1 MKSHEDTYPCGLF
14 YCKEVSRVLGFS
26 RNRVPFSKICSNAY
40 GRQVILS
47 NAEIIDQTNVVL
59 EVGKA
64 YSIHLKNRTEIDYLE
79 RYYKGDQ
86 PILYRAKKVRPEI
99 NNKVVENHAL
109 EIVEHKAAENFGE
122 PVQYVLKGT
131 NETTKESKSVELN
144 DLNDYNEMEAKDEI
158 DIQMARDRSICGTSY
173 KFHYNRKKSTP
184 DESPYGIEREDPK
197 DTFVVYSSGVGHK
210 ALFSCQIR
218 RDKDNRQYFFIYTE
232 KMWYKVQNGKIVESG
247 RNGIKR
253 IPVVEYPNNFYRLS
267 DIEIVITVL
276 DAINKMQS
284 DRMNGI
290 EQFVQS
296 FIKFINCEIDDAE
309 FAKMRQSGALKIKT
323 NGSKGKADAVIMS
336 DELDQQ
342 QTQTAKDD
350 LYENMLI
357 VEGMPDRQENS
368 GGDTG
373 QAVVMRNGFYF
384 SEKRAEISEPIYKKS
399 ERESIKIVLNIM
411 RIKGLTSLTLKD
423 IEIKIT
429 RSKMDNMAVK
439 AQVFQMLVQSGIDPK
454 VAIKV
459 CNLFSDPE
467 EVYLQSKPYL
477 DIKYPTT
484 KEDEKDIQ
492 TNGTGNNVT
501 NTD

>member
-1 MKSHEDTYPCGLF
+1 MLNY
-14 YCKEVSRVLGFS
+14 S
-26 RNRVPFSKICSNAY
+26 RNRLPFSEICSNAY
-40 GRQVILS
+40 GRMVIYS
-47 NAEIIDQTNVVL
+47 NVDEITIENIVEEL
-59 EVGKA
+59 GKA
-64 YSIHLKNRTEIDYLE
+64 LSIHWLNRAEFDYLE

-86 PILYRAKKVRPEI
+86 PILYRIKKVRPEI

-122 PVQYVLKGT
+122 PVQYVLKST
-131 NETTKESKSVELN
+131 DEATKEKKSVEIN
-144 DLNDYNEMEAKDEI
+144 DLNDYNELEGKDAV
-158 DIQMARDRSICGTSY
+158 DIQMARDRSIGGTSY
-173 KFHYNRKKSTP
+173 KFHYSRKKYSP
-184 DESPYGIEREDPK
+184 DESPFGIEREDPK
-197 DTFVVYSSGVGHK
+197 DTFVVYRSGTGKK

-218 RDKDNRQYFFIYTE
+218 KDKDEQQYYFIYTE
-232 KMWYKVQNGKIVESG
+232 KLWIIVKKGKVEKYG
-247 RNGIKR
+247 RNGMKM
-253 IPVVEYPNNFYRLS
+253 IPVIEYPNNFYRLS
-267 DIEIVITVL
+267 DIEIVITIL
-276 DAINKMQS
+276 DTINKMQS
-284 DRMNGI
+284 DRMNGV

-296 FIKFINCEIDDAE
+296 FIKFINCEISEDDFKE
-309 FAKMRQSGALKIKT
+309 MRQSGAFKVKT
-323 NGSKGKADAVIMS
+323 NGNNNANVEIMS

-357 VEGMPDRQENS
+357 IEGMPDRQENS

-384 SEKRAEISEPIYKKS
+384 SEKRAEISEPVYKKS
-399 ERESIKIVLNIM
+399 ERESIKILLNIL
-411 RIKGLTSLTLKD
+411 RIKDLTSLTLKD

-439 AQVFQMLVQSGIDPK
+439 AQVFQVLVSSGIDPK

-477 DIKYPTT
+477 DAKFARENSDVANTENI
-484 KEDEKDIQ
+484 EIVNQ
-492 TNGTGNNVT
+492 TS
-501 NTD
+501 

>member
-1 MKSHEDTYPCGLF
+1 M
-14 YCKEVSRVLGFS
+14 LGFS
-26 RNRVPFSKICSNAY
+26 RNRVPFSEICSNTY

-47 NAEIIDQTNVVL
+47 NAEIIDQTNIVL

-86 PILYRAKKVRPEI
+86 PILYRIKKVRPEI

-131 NETTKESKSVELN
+131 DETTKESKSVELN

-173 KFHYNRKKSTP
+173 KFHYNRKNPTE

-218 RDKDNRQYFFIYTE
+218 RDKDNQQYFFIYTE
-232 KMWYKVQNGKIVESG
+232 KMWYKVQNGKISDLG

-323 NGSKGKADAVIMS
+323 NGSNGKVDAVIMS

-384 SEKRAEISEPIYKKS
+384 SEKRAEISEPPYKKS
-399 ERESIKIVLNIM
+399 ERESIKIVLNIL
-411 RIKGLTSLTLKD
+411 RIKGMTSLTLKD

-429 RSKMDNMAVK
+429 RSKMDNMSVK

-492 TNGTGNNVT
+492 TNVTDNNVT

>member
-1 MKSHEDTYPCGLF
+1 MLGLI
-14 YCKEVSRVLGFS
+14 
-26 RNRVPFSKICSNAY
+26 RNRIPFSEICSNAY
-40 GRQVILS
+40 GRQVIYS
-47 NAEIIDQTNVVL
+47 NAEYIDETNIIL
-59 EVGKA
+59 ELGKA

-86 PILYRAKKVRPEI
+86 PALYRIKKIRPEI

-131 NETTKESKSVELN
+131 DKDTKEAKSIELN
-144 DLNDYNEMEAKDEI
+144 DLNDFNEMEAKDEI

-173 KFHYNRKKSTP
+173 KFHYNRVKPSP
-184 DESPYGIEREDPK
+184 DESPFGIDREDPK
-197 DTFVVYSSGVGHK
+197 DTFVVYNSGKGRK
-210 ALFSCQIR
+210 PLFSCQVR
-218 RDKDNRQYFFIYTE
+218 CDEDNIQYFFVYTDT
-232 KMWYKVQNGKIVESG
+232 MYYKVQNSKIIDEG
-247 RNGIKR
+247 INGINK
-253 IPVVEYPNNFYRLS
+253 IPIVEYPNNFYRLS

-276 DAINKMQS
+276 DSINKMQS

-290 EQFVQS
+290 EQFIQS
-296 FIKFINCEIDDAE
+296 FIKFINCEIDDTE
-309 FAKMRQSGALKIKT
+309 FEKMRQSGALKIKT
-323 NGSKGKADAVIMS
+323 NGNGVKADAEIMS

-342 QTQTAKDD
+342 QSQIAKDD

-357 VEGMPDRQENS
+357 IEGMPDRQENS

-384 SEKRAEISEPIYKKS
+384 SEKRAEISEHIYKKS
-399 ERESIKIVLNIM
+399 ERESIKIVLNIL
-411 RIKGLTSLTLKD
+411 RIKGMTRLTLKD

-429 RSKMDNMAVK
+429 RSKMDNMSVK
-439 AQVFQMLVQSGIDPK
+439 AQVFQILVQSGIDPK

-477 DIKYPTT
+477 DIKYPTNVNGLNP
-484 KEDEKDIQ
+484 EDDPS
-492 TNGTGNNVT
+492 VT
-501 NTD
+501 N

>member
-1 MKSHEDTYPCGLF
+1 MSFTD
-14 YCKEVSRVLGFS
+14 
-26 RNRVPFSKICSNAY
+26 ICSNSY
-40 GRQVILS
+40 GRQVIYT
-47 NAEIIDQTNVVL
+47 NAENIDNTNIVK

-86 PILYRAKKVRPEI
+86 PILYRKKKVRPEI

-131 NETTKESKSVELN
+131 DETTKEAKSIELN

-173 KFHYNRKKSTP
+173 KFHYNRKNPTE
-184 DESPYGIEREDPK
+184 DEAPYGIDREDPK
-197 DTFVVYSSGVGHK
+197 ETFVVYSSGIGHK
-210 ALFSCQIR
+210 AMFSCQIR
-218 RDKDNRQYFFIYTE
+218 KDKENQQYFFCYTD
-232 KMWYKVQNGKIVESG
+232 KMWYKVQNGKIAESG
-247 RNGIKR
+247 INGIKK

-290 EQFVQS
+290 EQFIQS
-296 FIKFINCEIDDAE
+296 FVKFLNCEMSGDE
-309 FAKMRQSGALKIKT
+309 WEKLREEGALTVKS
-323 NGSKGKADAVIMS
+323 NGNGAKADVEIMS

-342 QTQTAKDD
+342 QSQIAKDD

-384 SEKRAEISEPIYKKS
+384 SEKRAEISEPPYKKA
-399 ERESIKIVLNIM
+399 ERESIKIVLNIL
-411 RIKGLTSLTLKD
+411 RIKGMTSLTLKD

-429 RSKMDNMAVK
+429 RSKMDNMSVK
-439 AQVFQMLVQSGIDPK
+439 AQVFQMLVQGGIDPK

-459 CNLFSDPE
+459 CSLFSDPE

-477 DIKYPTT
+477 HVKYPTT
-484 KEDEKDIQ
+484 KDAQVDA
-492 TNGTGNNVT
+492 TDNNII

>member
-1 MKSHEDTYPCGLF
+1 M
-14 YCKEVSRVLGFS
+14 LGFTK
-26 RNRVPFSKICSNAY
+26 NRVPFSKICSNSY
-40 GRQVILS
+40 GRKVIYS
-47 NAEIIDQTNVVL
+47 NAENITAENVVR
-59 EVGKA
+59 EFGKA
-64 YSIHLKNRTEIDYLE
+64 LSIHLRNRSEIDYLE

-86 PILYRAKKVRPEI
+86 PILYRVKKIRPEI
-99 NNKVVENHAL
+99 NNKVVENHAM

-131 NETTKESKSVELN
+131 KEDTKEKLSIELN
-144 DLNDYNEMEAKDEI
+144 DFNDYNELESKGEV
-158 DIQMARDRSICGTSY
+158 DIEMARDRSICGTSY
-173 KFHYNRKKSTP
+173 KFHYNKSVYGL
-184 DESPYGIEREDPK
+184 DDSPFGIGREDPK
-197 DTFVVYSSGVGHK
+197 DTFVVYNSGVGK
-210 ALFSCQIR
+210 KPLFSCQIR
-218 RDKDNRQYFFIYTE
+218 KDVDNQTYYFIYTNRFTF
-232 KMWYKVQNGKIVESG
+232 KIKNGKIVESG
-247 RNGIKR
+247 KNGIHMV
-253 IPVVEYPNNFYRLS
+253 PVVEYPNNFYRLS

-290 EQFVQS
+290 EQFIQS
-296 FIKFINCEIDDAE
+296 FIKFINCEIDEDE
-309 FAKMRQSGALKIKT
+309 FRKMRDEGALVIKT
-323 NGSKGKADAVIMS
+323 NGSQGKADADIMS
-336 DELDQQ
+336 DSLDQQ
-342 QTQTAKDD
+342 QTQVAKDD

-357 VEGMPDRQENS
+357 VEGMPNRQENS

-399 ERESIKIVLNIM
+399 ERESIKIILNIM
-411 RIKGLTSLTLKD
+411 RIKDLTSLTLKD

-429 RSKMDNMAVK
+429 RSKMDNMQVK

-477 DIKYPTT
+477 DAKYSPETT
-484 KEDEKDIQ
+484 
-492 TNGTGNNVT
+492 NNDKKTENQVIEQ
-501 NTD
+501 

>member
-1 MKSHEDTYPCGLF
+1 M
-14 YCKEVSRVLGFS
+14 LGFT
-26 RNRVPFSKICSNAY
+26 RNRRPFSDICSNAY

-47 NAEIIDQTNVVL
+47 NAEYIDESNIVEEL
-59 EVGKA
+59 GKA
-64 YSIHLKNRTEIDYLE
+64 YSIHLKNRAEIDYLE

-86 PILYRAKKVRPEI
+86 PILYRVKKVRPEI

-131 NETTKESKSVELN
+131 DESTKESKSVELN
-144 DLNDYNEMEAKDEI
+144 DLNDYNELEAKDAI

-173 KFHYNRKKSTP
+173 KFHYNRKNPTP
-184 DESPYGIEREDPK
+184 DDAPYGIEREDPK
-197 DTFVVYSSGVGHK
+197 DTFIVYSSGVGHK
-210 ALFSCQIR
+210 ELFSCQIR
-218 RDKDNRQYFFIYTE
+218 RDKDNQQYFFIYTE
-232 KMWYKVQNGKIVESG
+232 KMWYIVQNGQIKESG

-284 DRMNGI
+284 DRMNGV

-296 FIKFINCEIDDAE
+296 FIKFLNCQVDEE
-309 FAKMRQSGALKIKT
+309 EYRKMRDEGCLTVKTSG
-323 NGSKGKADAVIMS
+323 NGVKADVEIMS
-336 DELDQQ
+336 SELDQQ

-357 VEGMPDRQENS
+357 IEGMPDRQENS

-384 SEKRAEISEPIYKKS
+384 SEKRAETSEPIYKKS

-439 AQVFQMLVQSGIDPK
+439 AQVFQILVQSGIDPK

-477 DIKYPTT
+477 DAKYPTGNENLPDKT
-484 KEDEKDIQ
+484 QAD
-492 TNGTGNNVT
+492 NNVT

>member
-1 MKSHEDTYPCGLF
+1 MLGL
-14 YCKEVSRVLGFS
+14 S
-26 RNRVPFSKICSNAY
+26 RNRQTFSDICSNAY
-40 GRQVILS
+40 GRQVIYT
-47 NAEIIDQTNVVL
+47 NAESIDSTNIVL

-86 PILYRAKKVRPEI
+86 PILYRTKKVRPEI

-131 NETTKESKSVELN
+131 NETTKETKSIELN

-173 KFHYNRKKSTP
+173 KFHYNRKNPTE
-184 DESPYGIEREDPK
+184 DEAPYGIDREDPK
-197 DTFVVYSSGVGHK
+197 ETFVVYSSGIGHK
-210 ALFSCQIR
+210 AMFSCQIR
-218 RDKDNRQYFFIYTE
+218 RDKDNQQYFFCYTD

-247 RNGIKR
+247 RNGIKK

-290 EQFVQS
+290 EQFIQS
-296 FIKFINCEIDDAE
+296 FVKFLNCEMSGEEWERLRDE
-309 FAKMRQSGALKIKT
+309 GALTVKS
-323 NGSKGKADAVIMS
+323 NGNGAKADVEIMS

-342 QTQTAKDD
+342 QSQIAKDD

-357 VEGMPDRQENS
+357 IEGMPDRQENS

-384 SEKRAEISEPIYKKS
+384 SEKRAEISEPPYKKA
-399 ERESIKIVLNIM
+399 ERESIKIVLNIL
-411 RIKGLTSLTLKD
+411 RIKGMTSLTLKD

-429 RSKMDNMAVK
+429 RSKMDNMSVK
-439 AQVFQMLVQSGIDPK
+439 AQVFQMLVQNGIDPK

-477 DIKYPTT
+477 DAKYQT
-484 KEDEKDIQ
+484 KEDMEKNKIDDNI
-492 TNGTGNNVT
+492 T

>member
-1 MKSHEDTYPCGLF
+1 MVGLN
-14 YCKEVSRVLGFS
+14 
-26 RNRVPFSKICSNAY
+26 RNRRNFSDICSNAY
-40 GRQVILS
+40 GRQVIYT
-47 NAEIIDQTNVVL
+47 NAESIDSTNIVL

-86 PILYRAKKVRPEI
+86 PILYRTKKVRPEI

-131 NETTKESKSVELN
+131 DETTKEAKSIELN

-173 KFHYNRKKSTP
+173 KFHYNRKNPTE
-184 DESPYGIEREDPK
+184 DEAPYGIDREDPK
-197 DTFVVYSSGVGHK
+197 ETFVVYSSGIGHK
-210 ALFSCQIR
+210 SMFSCQIR
-218 RDKDNRQYFFIYTE
+218 KDKDNRQYFFCYTE
-232 KMWYKVQNGKIVESG
+232 KMWYKVQNGKIAESG
-247 RNGIKR
+247 RNGIKK

-290 EQFVQS
+290 EQFIQS
-296 FIKFINCEIDDAE
+296 FVKFLNCEMSGE
-309 FAKMRQSGALKIKT
+309 EWKKLREEGALTVKS
-323 NGSKGKADAVIMS
+323 NGNGAKADVEIMS

-342 QTQTAKDD
+342 QSQIAKDD

-384 SEKRAEISEPIYKKS
+384 SEKRAEISEPPYKKA
-399 ERESIKIVLNIM
+399 ERESIKIVLNIL
-411 RIKGLTSLTLKD
+411 RIKGMTSLTLKD

-429 RSKMDNMAVK
+429 RSKMDNMSVK
-439 AQVFQMLVQSGIDPK
+439 AQVFQMLVQGGIDPK

-459 CNLFSDPE
+459 CSLFSDPE

-477 DIKYPTT
+477 DAKYLT
-484 KEDEKDIQ
+484 KDEMEK
-492 TNGTGNNVT
+492 NNLNDYEA

>member
-1 MKSHEDTYPCGLF
+1 MVGL
-14 YCKEVSRVLGFS
+14 S
-26 RNRVPFSKICSNAY
+26 RNRINFSDICSNAY
-40 GRQVILS
+40 GRQVIYT
-47 NAEIIDQTNVVL
+47 NAESIDSTNIVL

-86 PILYRAKKVRPEI
+86 PILYRTKKVRPEI

-131 NETTKESKSVELN
+131 DETTKEAKSIELN

-173 KFHYNRKKSTP
+173 KFHYNRKNPTD
-184 DESPYGIEREDPK
+184 DEAPYGIDREDPK
-197 DTFVVYSSGVGHK
+197 ETFVVYSSGIGHK
-210 ALFSCQIR
+210 AMFSCQIR
-218 RDKDNRQYFFIYTE
+218 RDKDNQQYFFCYTE
-232 KMWYKVQNGKIVESG
+232 KMWYKVQNGKIAESG
-247 RNGIKR
+247 RNGIKK

-290 EQFVQS
+290 EQFIQS
-296 FIKFINCEIDDAE
+296 FVKFLNCEMSGE
-309 FAKMRQSGALKIKT
+309 EWEKLREEGALTVKS
-323 NGSKGKADAVIMS
+323 NGNGAKADVEIMS

-342 QTQTAKDD
+342 QSQIAKDD

-384 SEKRAEISEPIYKKS
+384 SEKRAETSEPPYKKS
-399 ERESIKIVLNIM
+399 ERESIKIVLNIL
-411 RIKGLTSLTLKD
+411 RIKGMTSLTLKD

-429 RSKMDNMAVK
+429 RSKMDNMSVK
-439 AQVFQMLVQSGIDPK
+439 AQVFQMLVQNGIDPK

-477 DIKYPTT
+477 DAKYQT
-484 KEDEKDIQ
+484 KDEMEKTSPSKIE
-492 TNGTGNNVT
+492 TNI
-501 NTD
+501 D

>member
-1 MKSHEDTYPCGLF
+1 M
-14 YCKEVSRVLGFS
+14 LGFS
-26 RNRVPFSKICSNAY
+26 RNRVPFSEICSNSY

-47 NAEIIDQTNVVL
+47 CAEYIDETNIVQ

-86 PILYRAKKVRPEI
+86 PILYRQKKVRPEI

-131 NETTKESKSVELN
+131 DEATKEMKSIELN
-144 DLNDYNEMEAKDEI
+144 DFNDYNELEAKDAI

-173 KFHYNRKKSTP
+173 KFHYNRRKPTE
-184 DESPYGIEREDPK
+184 DEAPYGIEREDPK
-197 DTFVVYSSGVGHK
+197 NTFVVYSSGVGHK

-218 RDKDNRQYFFIYTE
+218 KDKDNQQYFFIYTD
-232 KMWYKVQNGKIVESG
+232 KMWYIVQNGSVKSFG
-247 RNGIKR
+247 RNGIKK

-290 EQFVQS
+290 EQFIQS
-296 FIKFINCEIDDAE
+296 FIKFLNCEIDDEE
-309 FAKMRQSGALKIKT
+309 FQKMRESGALKIKT
-323 NGSKGKADAVIMS
+323 NGNNVKADAEIMS
-336 DELDQQ
+336 SELDQQ

-399 ERESIKIVLNIM
+399 ERESIKILLNIM

-439 AQVFQMLVQSGIDPK
+439 AQVFQILTQSGIDPK

-477 DIKYPTT
+477 DIKYPTEVD
-484 KEDEKDIQ
+484 KMDENL
-492 TNGTGNNVT
+492 TNAV
-501 NTD
+501 

>member
-1 MKSHEDTYPCGLF
+1 M
-14 YCKEVSRVLGFS
+14 LGFS
-26 RNRVPFSKICSNAY
+26 RNRMPFSKICSNSY
-40 GRQVILS
+40 GRQVIYS
-47 NAEIIDQTNVVL
+47 GATEITKGNVVEEL
-59 EVGKA
+59 GKA
-64 YSIHLKNRTEIDYLE
+64 LSIHWRNRTEIDYLE

-86 PILYRAKKVRPEI
+86 PILYRSKKVRPEI

-131 NETTKESKSVELN
+131 DESTKEKKSVELN
-144 DLNDYNEMEAKDEI
+144 DLNDYNELESKGEI
-158 DIQMARDRSICGTSY
+158 DIEMARDRSMGGTSY
-173 KFHYNRKKSTP
+173 KFHYSRKHFTE

-197 DTFVVYSSGVGHK
+197 DTFVVYNSGPGKK

-218 RDKDNRQYFFIYTE
+218 KDKDNQTYYFIYTT
-232 KMWYKVQNGKIVESG
+232 KMWFEVKNGKVTDSG
-247 RNGIKR
+247 KNGIKM

-276 DAINKMQS
+276 DAINRMQS

-290 EQFVQS
+290 EQFIQS
-296 FIKFINCEIDDAE
+296 FIKFINCDIDDAE
-309 FAKMRQSGALKIKT
+309 FEKMRQSGALKIKT
-323 NGSKGKADAVIMS
+323 NGSNGKADAVIMS

-399 ERESIKIVLNIM
+399 ERESIKIVLNIL
-411 RIKGLTSLTLKD
+411 RIKGLTTLTLKD

-429 RSKMDNMAVK
+429 RSKMDNMSVK

-477 DIKYPTT
+477 DTKYV
-484 KEDEKDIQ
+484 KGEKAAD
-492 TNGTGNNVT
+492 
-501 NTD
+501 NTDNQNNQNQPVTVN

>member
-1 MKSHEDTYPCGLF
+1 M
-14 YCKEVSRVLGFS
+14 LGFT
-26 RNRVPFSKICSNAY
+26 RNRVPFSQICSNSY
-40 GRQVILS
+40 GRQVIFS
-47 NAEIIDQTNVVL
+47 NAESIDDSNVVL

-64 YSIHLKNRTEIDYLE
+64 YSIHLKNRAEIDYLE

-86 PILYRAKKVRPEI
+86 PILYRVKETRPEI

-109 EIVEHKAAENFGE
+109 EIAEHKAAENFGE

-131 NETTKESKSVELN
+131 DETVKELKSVELN

-173 KFHYNRKKSTP
+173 KFHYNRKNPTE
-184 DESPYGIEREDPK
+184 DEAPYGIEREDPK
-197 DTFVVYSSGVGHK
+197 DTFVVYSTDVGHK

-218 RDKDNRQYFFIYTE
+218 KDIDNQQYFFIYTE
-232 KMWYKVQNGKIVESG
+232 KMWYKVQNGKIAEFG

-290 EQFVQS
+290 EQFIQS
-296 FIKFINCEIDDAE
+296 FIKFINCEIDDEE
-309 FAKMRQSGALKIKT
+309 FRKMRQSGALKIKT
-323 NGSKGKADAVIMS
+323 NGSNVKADAEIMS

-342 QTQTAKDD
+342 QTQIAKDD

-384 SEKRAEISEPIYKKS
+384 SEKRAEISEPIYKKA
-399 ERESIKIVLNIM
+399 ERESIKIVLNIL
-411 RIKGLTSLTLKD
+411 RIKGMTSLTLKD

-429 RSKMDNMAVK
+429 RSKMDNMSVK

-484 KEDEKDIQ
+484 KDE
-492 TNGTGNNVT
+492 TGTQKSNPEGNVT
-501 NTD
+501 IND

>member
-1 MKSHEDTYPCGLF
+1 MLGL
-14 YCKEVSRVLGFS
+14 S
-26 RNRVPFSKICSNAY
+26 RNRQTFSDICSNAY
-40 GRQVILS
+40 GRQVIYS
-47 NAEIIDQTNVVL
+47 NAERIDSTNIVL

-86 PILYRAKKVRPEI
+86 PILYRTKKVRPEI

-131 NETTKESKSVELN
+131 DKTTKESKSIELN

-173 KFHYNRKKSTP
+173 KFHYNRKNQTE
-184 DESPYGIEREDPK
+184 DEAPYGIDREDPK
-197 DTFVVYSSGVGHK
+197 ETFVVYSSGIGHK
-210 ALFSCQIR
+210 AMFSCQIR
-218 RDKDNRQYFFIYTE
+218 RDKDNQQYFFCYTD

-247 RNGIKR
+247 RNGIKK

-290 EQFVQS
+290 EQFIQS
-296 FIKFINCEIDDAE
+296 FVKFLNCEMSGE
-309 FAKMRQSGALKIKT
+309 EWKKLREEGALTVKS
-323 NGSKGKADAVIMS
+323 NGNGAKADVEIMS

-342 QTQTAKDD
+342 QSQIAKDD

-384 SEKRAEISEPIYKKS
+384 SEKRAEISEPPYKKA
-399 ERESIKIVLNIM
+399 ERESIKIVLNIL
-411 RIKGLTSLTLKD
+411 RIKGMTSLTLKD

-429 RSKMDNMAVK
+429 RSKMDNMSVK
-439 AQVFQMLVQSGIDPK
+439 AQVFQMLVQNGIDPK
-454 VAIKV
+454 IAIKV

-477 DIKYPTT
+477 DAKYQT
-484 KEDEKDIQ
+484 KDDIDKNNQ
-492 TNGTGNNVT
+492 DDNITNN
-501 NTD
+501 D

>member
-1 MKSHEDTYPCGLF
+1 MLVFT
-14 YCKEVSRVLGFS
+14 
-26 RNRVPFSKICSNAY
+26 RNRRSFTEICSNSY
-40 GRQVILS
+40 GRQVIYT
-47 NAEIIDQTNVVL
+47 NAERIDSMNIVQ

-64 YSIHLKNRTEIDYLE
+64 YSIHLRNRTEIDYLE

-86 PILYRAKKVRPEI
+86 PILYRTKKVRPEI

-131 NETTKESKSVELN
+131 DETTKEAKSIELN

-173 KFHYNRKKSTP
+173 KFHYNRKNPTE
-184 DESPYGIEREDPK
+184 DEAPYGIDREDPK

-218 RDKDNRQYFFIYTE
+218 RDKDNQQYFFVYTD
-232 KMWYKVQNGKIVESG
+232 KMWYKIQNGKVVESG
-247 RNGIKR
+247 RNGIKK

-290 EQFVQS
+290 EQFIQS
-296 FIKFINCEIDDAE
+296 FVKFLNCELSGEEWEKLRDE
-309 FAKMRQSGALKIKT
+309 GALTVKS
-323 NGSKGKADAVIMS
+323 NGNGAKADVEIMS

-342 QTQTAKDD
+342 QSQIAKDD

-384 SEKRAEISEPIYKKS
+384 SEKRAEISEPPYKKA
-399 ERESIKIVLNIM
+399 ERESIKIVLNIL
-411 RIKGLTSLTLKD
+411 RIKGMTSLTLKD

-429 RSKMDNMAVK
+429 RSKMDNMSVK
-439 AQVFQMLVQSGIDPK
+439 AQVFQMLVQNGIDPK

-477 DIKYPTT
+477 DAKYQT
-484 KEDEKDIQ
+484 KEDIDKNKQDDNI
-492 TNGTGNNVT
+492 TNN
-501 NTD
+501 D

>member
-1 MKSHEDTYPCGLF
+1 MI
-14 YCKEVSRVLGFS
+14 GFE
-26 RNRVPFSKICSNAY
+26 RNRVPFSEICHNSY
-40 GRQVILS
+40 GRQVILT
-47 NAEIIDQTNVVL
+47 NAERIDRTNIVQEL
-59 EVGKA
+59 GKA
-64 YSIHLKNRTEIDYLE
+64 YSIHLNNRTEIDYLE

-86 PILYRAKKVRPEI
+86 PILYRVKKIRPEV

-131 NETTKESKSVELN
+131 DETTKEAKSAELN
-144 DLNDYNEMEAKDEI
+144 DLNDYNELEAKDAI

-173 KFHYNRKKSTP
+173 KFHYNHKTYSE
-184 DESPYGIEREDPK
+184 DEAPYGIDREDMK
-197 DTFVVYSSGVGHK
+197 DTFVVYSSGIGHK
-210 ALFSCQIR
+210 PMFSCQVR
-218 RDKDNRQYFFIYTE
+218 KDKDNQQYFFIYTE
-232 KMWYKVQNGKIVESG
+232 TMWYVIQNSQIRSSG

-253 IPVVEYPNNFYRLS
+253 IPVVEYPNNYYRLS

-290 EQFVQS
+290 EQFIQS
-296 FIKFINCEIDDAE
+296 FVKFLNCEMSGNE
-309 FAKMRQSGALKIKT
+309 WKKLREEGALTVKS
-323 NGSKGKADAVIMS
+323 NGNGAKADVEIMS
-336 DELDQQ
+336 DELNQQ
-342 QTQTAKDD
+342 QSQIAKDD

-384 SEKRAEISEPIYKKS
+384 SEKRAETSESVYKKS
-399 ERESIKIVLNIM
+399 ERESIKIILNIL

-429 RSKMDNMAVK
+429 RSKMDNMQVK
-439 AQVFQMLVQSGIDPK
+439 AQVFQMLTASGIEPK

-477 DIKYPTT
+477 DIKYPTEPEKIENKT
-484 KEDEKDIQ
+484 KE
-492 TNGTGNNVT
+492 NNIEI

>member
-1 MKSHEDTYPCGLF
+1 M
-14 YCKEVSRVLGFS
+14 LGFS
-26 RNRVPFSKICSNAY
+26 LNRVPFSEICHNAY
-40 GRQVILS
+40 GRQVIFS
-47 NAEIIDQTNVVL
+47 NAEYIDHTNIVEEL
-59 EVGKA
+59 GKA
-64 YSIHLKNRTEIDYLE
+64 YSIHLRNRTEIDYLE

-86 PILYRAKKVRPEI
+86 PILYRVKKVRPEI
-99 NNKVVENHAL
+99 NNKVIENHAL

-131 NETTKESKSVELN
+131 DELTKESKSVELN
-144 DLNDYNEMEAKDEI
+144 DFNDYNELEAKAAI

-173 KFHYNRKKSTP
+173 KFHYNRKSYTE
-184 DESPYGIEREDPK
+184 DEAPYGIDREDPK
-197 DTFVVYSSGVGHK
+197 DTFVAYSSGNGHK
-210 ALFSCQIR
+210 PLFSCQVR
-218 RDKDNRQYFFIYTE
+218 KDKDNQQYFFIYTD
-232 KMWYKVQNGKIVESG
+232 KMWYTVQNGKVTSSG
-247 RNGIKR
+247 RNGIKK
-253 IPVVEYPNNFYRLS
+253 IPVVEYPNNFYCLS

-276 DAINKMQS
+276 DAINRMQS

-290 EQFVQS
+290 EQFIQS
-296 FIKFINCEIDDAE
+296 FIKFINCEIDSDTFKE
-309 FAKMRQSGALKIKT
+309 MRESGALKIKT
-323 NGSKGKADAVIMS
+323 NGNNVRADAEIMS

-384 SEKRAEISEPIYKKS
+384 SEKRAEISEPVYKKS
-399 ERESIKIVLNIM
+399 ERESIKILLNIM
-411 RIKGLTSLTLKD
+411 RIKRLTTLTLKD

-439 AQVFQMLVQSGIDPK
+439 AQVFQILVNAGIDPK

-477 DIKYPTT
+477 DIKYPT
-484 KEDEKDIQ
+484 EPEKVATVLKTDNNDIA
-492 TNGTGNNVT
+492 NI
-501 NTD
+501 D

>member
-1 MKSHEDTYPCGLF
+1 MSFTD
-14 YCKEVSRVLGFS
+14 
-26 RNRVPFSKICSNAY
+26 ICSNSY
-40 GRQVILS
+40 GRQTIYT
-47 NAEIIDQTNVVL
+47 NAENIDNTNIVK

-86 PILYRAKKVRPEI
+86 PILYRKKKVRPEI

-131 NETTKESKSVELN
+131 DETTKEAKSIELN

-173 KFHYNRKKSTP
+173 KFHYNRKNPTE
-184 DESPYGIEREDPK
+184 DEAPYGIDREDPK
-197 DTFVVYSSGVGHK
+197 ETFVVYSSGIGHK
-210 ALFSCQIR
+210 AMFSCQIR
-218 RDKDNRQYFFIYTE
+218 KDKDNQQYFFCYTD
-232 KMWYKVQNGKIVESG
+232 KMWYKVQNGKIAESG
-247 RNGIKR
+247 RNGIKK

-290 EQFVQS
+290 EQFIQS
-296 FIKFINCEIDDAE
+296 FVKFLNCEMSGDE
-309 FAKMRQSGALKIKT
+309 WEKLREEGALTVKS
-323 NGSKGKADAVIMS
+323 NGNGAKADVEIMS

-342 QTQTAKDD
+342 QSQIAKDD

-384 SEKRAEISEPIYKKS
+384 SEKRAEISEPPYKKA
-399 ERESIKIVLNIM
+399 ERESIKIVLNIL
-411 RIKGLTSLTLKD
+411 RINGMTSLTLKD

-429 RSKMDNMAVK
+429 RSKMDNMSVK
-439 AQVFQMLVQSGIDPK
+439 AQVFQMLVQGGIDPK

-459 CNLFSDPE
+459 CSLFSDPE

-477 DIKYPTT
+477 DVKYPTT
-484 KEDEKDIQ
+484 KDAQVDA
-492 TNGTGNNVT
+492 TDNNII

>member
-1 MKSHEDTYPCGLF
+1 M
-14 YCKEVSRVLGFS
+14 
-26 RNRVPFSKICSNAY
+26 
-40 GRQVILS
+40 
-47 NAEIIDQTNVVL
+47 
-59 EVGKA
+59 
-64 YSIHLKNRTEIDYLE
+64 
-79 RYYKGDQ
+79 
-86 PILYRAKKVRPEI
+86 
-99 NNKVVENHAL
+99 
-109 EIVEHKAAENFGE
+109 
-122 PVQYVLKGT
+122 
-131 NETTKESKSVELN
+131 
-144 DLNDYNEMEAKDEI
+144 NDYNEMEAKDEI

-173 KFHYNRKKSTP
+173 KFHYNRKNPTE
-184 DESPYGIEREDPK
+184 DEAPYGIDREDPK

-218 RDKDNRQYFFIYTE
+218 RDKENQQYFFIYTD
-232 KMWYKVQNGKIVESG
+232 KMWYKVQNGKIDKSG
-247 RNGIKR
+247 RNGIKK

-290 EQFVQS
+290 EQFIQS
-296 FIKFINCEIDDAE
+296 FVKFLNCEMSGE
-309 FAKMRQSGALKIKT
+309 EWEKLREEGALTVKS
-323 NGSKGKADAVIMS
+323 NGNGAKADVEIMS

-342 QTQTAKDD
+342 QSQIAKDD

-384 SEKRAEISEPIYKKS
+384 SEKRAEISEPPYKKA
-399 ERESIKIVLNIM
+399 ERESIKIVLNIL
-411 RIKGLTSLTLKD
+411 RIKGMTSLTLKD

-429 RSKMDNMAVK
+429 RSKMDNMSVK

-477 DIKYPTT
+477 DAKYQT
-484 KEDEKDIQ
+484 KEDMTKNQ
-492 TNGTGNNVT
+492 TSNNET

>member
-1 MKSHEDTYPCGLF
+1 MVGLN
-14 YCKEVSRVLGFS
+14 
-26 RNRVPFSKICSNAY
+26 RNRRNFSDICSNAY
-40 GRQVILS
+40 GRQVIYT
-47 NAEIIDQTNVVL
+47 NAESIDSTNIVL

-86 PILYRAKKVRPEI
+86 PILYRTKKVRPEI

-131 NETTKESKSVELN
+131 DKTTKESKSIELN

-173 KFHYNRKKSTP
+173 KFHYNRKNPTE
-184 DESPYGIEREDPK
+184 DEAPYGIDREDPK
-197 DTFVVYSSGVGHK
+197 ETFVVYSSGIGHK
-210 ALFSCQIR
+210 AMFSCQIR
-218 RDKDNRQYFFIYTE
+218 RDKDNQQYFFCYTD

-247 RNGIKR
+247 RNGIKK

-290 EQFVQS
+290 EQFIQS
-296 FIKFINCEIDDAE
+296 FVKFLNCEMSGEEWEKLRDE
-309 FAKMRQSGALKIKT
+309 GALTVKS
-323 NGSKGKADAVIMS
+323 NGNGAKADVEIMS

-342 QTQTAKDD
+342 QSQIAKDD

-357 VEGMPDRQENS
+357 IEGMPDRQENS

-384 SEKRAEISEPIYKKS
+384 SEKRAEISEPPYKKA
-399 ERESIKIVLNIM
+399 ERESIKIVLNIL
-411 RIKGLTSLTLKD
+411 RIKGMTSLTLKD

-429 RSKMDNMAVK
+429 RSKMDNMSVK
-439 AQVFQMLVQSGIDPK
+439 AQVFQMLVQNGIDPK

-477 DIKYPTT
+477 DAKYQT
-484 KEDEKDIQ
+484 KEDMEKNKIDDNI
-492 TNGTGNNVT
+492 T

>member
-1 MKSHEDTYPCGLF
+1 M
-14 YCKEVSRVLGFS
+14 LGFS
-26 RNRVPFSKICSNAY
+26 RNRVEFSKICSNAY
-40 GRQVILS
+40 GRQVIYT
-47 NAEIIDQTNVVL
+47 NAESIDSTNIVQ

-86 PILYRAKKVRPEI
+86 PILYRKKKARPEI

-131 NETTKESKSVELN
+131 DETTKEAKSVELN
-144 DLNDYNEMEAKDEI
+144 DLNDFNEMEAKDEI

-173 KFHYNRKKSTP
+173 KFHYNRKNPTE
-184 DESPYGIEREDPK
+184 DEAPYGIDREDPK
-197 DTFVVYSSGVGHK
+197 DTFVVYSSGTGHK
-210 ALFSCQIR
+210 AMFSCQIR
-218 RDKDNRQYFFIYTE
+218 RDKDNKQFFFCYTD
-232 KMWYKVQNGKIVESG
+232 KKWYKIQNGKIIDSG
-247 RNGIKR
+247 INGIKK
-253 IPVVEYPNNFYRLS
+253 IPLVEYPNNFYRLS

-290 EQFVQS
+290 EQFIQS
-296 FIKFINCEIDDAE
+296 FIKFINCEIDDDE
-309 FAKMRQSGALKIKT
+309 FEKMRQSGALKIKT
-323 NGSKGKADAVIMS
+323 NGNNVRADAEIMS

-342 QTQTAKDD
+342 QSQIAKDD

-384 SEKRAEISEPIYKKS
+384 SEKRAEISEPTYKKA
-399 ERESIKIVLNIM
+399 ERESIKVVLNIL
-411 RIKGLTSLTLKD
+411 RIKGMTSLTLKD

-429 RSKMDNMAVK
+429 RSKMDNMSVK
-439 AQVFQMLVQSGIDPK
+439 AQVFQMLVTNGIDPK

-467 EVYLQSKPYL
+467 EVYLRSKPYL
-477 DIKYPTT
+477 DAKYLT
-484 KEDEKDIQ
+484 KDD
-492 TNGTGNNVT
+492 VV
-501 NTD
+501 NTEQN

>member
-1 MKSHEDTYPCGLF
+1 MVGL
-14 YCKEVSRVLGFS
+14 S
-26 RNRVPFSKICSNAY
+26 RNRRNFFDICSNSY
-40 GRQVILS
+40 GRQVIYT
-47 NAEIIDQTNVVL
+47 NAESIDSTNIVL

-86 PILYRAKKVRPEI
+86 PILYRTKKVRPEI

-131 NETTKESKSVELN
+131 DETTKEAKSIELN

-173 KFHYNRKKSTP
+173 KFHYNRKNPTE
-184 DESPYGIEREDPK
+184 DEAPYGIDREDPK
-197 DTFVVYSSGVGHK
+197 ETFVVYSSGIGHK
-210 ALFSCQIR
+210 AMFSCQIR
-218 RDKDNRQYFFIYTE
+218 RDKDNQQYFFCYTE
-232 KMWYKVQNGKIVESG
+232 KMWYKVQNGKIAESG
-247 RNGIKR
+247 RNGIKK

-290 EQFVQS
+290 EQFIQS
-296 FIKFINCEIDDAE
+296 FVKFLNCEMSGE
-309 FAKMRQSGALKIKT
+309 EWEKLREEGALTVKS
-323 NGSKGKADAVIMS
+323 NGNGAKADVEIMS

-342 QTQTAKDD
+342 QSQIAKDD

-384 SEKRAEISEPIYKKS
+384 SEKRAETSEPPYKKS
-399 ERESIKIVLNIM
+399 ERESIKIVLNIL
-411 RIKGLTSLTLKD
+411 RIKGMTSLALKD

-429 RSKMDNMAVK
+429 RSKMDNMSVK
-439 AQVFQMLVQSGIDPK
+439 AQVFQMLVQNGIDPK

-477 DIKYPTT
+477 DAKYQT
-484 KEDEKDIQ
+484 KEDIEKNKLND
-492 TNGTGNNVT
+492 NVT
-501 NTD
+501 NND

>member
-1 MKSHEDTYPCGLF
+1 MSFTD
-14 YCKEVSRVLGFS
+14 
-26 RNRVPFSKICSNAY
+26 ICSNSY
-40 GRQVILS
+40 GRQVIYT
-47 NAEIIDQTNVVL
+47 NAENIDNTNIVK

-86 PILYRAKKVRPEI
+86 PILYRKKKVRPEI

-131 NETTKESKSVELN
+131 DETTKEAKSIELN

-173 KFHYNRKKSTP
+173 KFHYNRKNPTD
-184 DESPYGIEREDPK
+184 DEAPYGIDREDPK
-197 DTFVVYSSGVGHK
+197 ETFVVYSSGIGHK
-210 ALFSCQIR
+210 AMFSCQIR
-218 RDKDNRQYFFIYTE
+218 KDKENQQYFFCYTD
-232 KMWYKVQNGKIVESG
+232 KMWYKVQNGKIAESG
-247 RNGIKR
+247 INGIKK

-290 EQFVQS
+290 EQFIQS
-296 FIKFINCEIDDAE
+296 FVKFLNCEMSGDE
-309 FAKMRQSGALKIKT
+309 WEKLREEGALTVKS
-323 NGSKGKADAVIMS
+323 NGNGAKADVEIMS

-342 QTQTAKDD
+342 QSQIAKDD

-384 SEKRAEISEPIYKKS
+384 SEKRAEISEPPYKKA
-399 ERESIKIVLNIM
+399 ERESIKIVLNIL
-411 RIKGLTSLTLKD
+411 RIKGMTSLTLKD

-429 RSKMDNMAVK
+429 RSKMDNMSVK
-439 AQVFQMLVQSGIDPK
+439 AQVFQMLVQGGIDPK

-459 CNLFSDPE
+459 CSLFSDPE

-477 DIKYPTT
+477 DVKYPTT
-484 KEDEKDIQ
+484 KDAQVDA
-492 TNGTGNNVT
+492 TDNNII

>member
-1 MKSHEDTYPCGLF
+1 M
-14 YCKEVSRVLGFS
+14 LGFT
-26 RNRVPFSKICSNAY
+26 RNRVPFSKICSNTY
-40 GRQVILS
+40 GRQLIYS
-47 NAEIIDQTNVVL
+47 NAESITSENVVQEL
-59 EVGKA
+59 GKA
-64 YSIHLKNRTEIDYLE
+64 ISTHLKNRTEIDYLE

-86 PILYRAKKVRPEI
+86 PILYREKKIRPEI
-99 NNKVVENHAL
+99 NNKVVENHAM

-131 NETTKESKSVELN
+131 KADTKETLSIQLN
-144 DLNDYNEMEAKDEI
+144 DLNDYNELENKGEV
-158 DIQMARDRSICGTSY
+158 DIEMARDRSICGTSY
-173 KFHYNRKKSTP
+173 KFHYNKKSWGV
-184 DESPYGIEREDPK
+184 DNSPYGIEREDPK
-197 DTFVVYSSGVGHK
+197 DTFVVYNSGVGK
-210 ALFSCQIR
+210 KPLFSCQVR
-218 RDKDNRQYFFIYTE
+218 KDTDNQTYYFIYTIRYWF
-232 KMWYKVQNGKIVESG
+232 KIKNGQIVESG
-247 RNGIKR
+247 KNGIHM

-284 DRMNGI
+284 DRMNGV
-290 EQFVQS
+290 EQFIQS
-296 FIKFINCEIDDAE
+296 FIKFINCEVDEDE
-309 FAKMRQSGALKIKT
+309 FRKMRDQGALVIKT
-323 NGSKGKADAVIMS
+323 NGNQGKADADIMS
-336 DELDQQ
+336 DSLDQQ
-342 QTQTAKDD
+342 QTQVAKDD

-399 ERESIKIVLNIM
+399 ERESIKIILNMM
-411 RIKGLTSLTLKD
+411 RIKDLTSLTLKD

-429 RSKMDNMAVK
+429 RSKMDNMSVK
-439 AQVFQMLVQSGIDPK
+439 AQVFQMLVQNGIDPK

-477 DIKYPTT
+477 DAKYSPETLIKGKSLDNEPNKKKT
-484 KEDEKDIQ
+484 ELSQ
-492 TNGTGNNVT
+492 
-501 NTD
+501 

>member
-1 MKSHEDTYPCGLF
+1 MSFAD
-14 YCKEVSRVLGFS
+14 
-26 RNRVPFSKICSNAY
+26 ICSNSY
-40 GRQVILS
+40 GRQVIYT
-47 NAEIIDQTNVVL
+47 NAENIDNTNIVK

-86 PILYRAKKVRPEI
+86 PILYRKKKVRPEI

-131 NETTKESKSVELN
+131 DETTKEAKSIELN

-173 KFHYNRKKSTP
+173 KFHYNRKNPTE
-184 DESPYGIEREDPK
+184 DEAPYGIDREDPK
-197 DTFVVYSSGVGHK
+197 ETFVVYSSGIGHK
-210 ALFSCQIR
+210 AMFSCQIR
-218 RDKDNRQYFFIYTE
+218 KDKENQQYFFCYTD
-232 KMWYKVQNGKIVESG
+232 KMWYKVQNGKIAESG
-247 RNGIKR
+247 RNGIKK

-276 DAINKMQS
+276 DATHKMQS

-290 EQFVQS
+290 EQFIQS
-296 FIKFINCEIDDAE
+296 FVKFLNCEMSGDE
-309 FAKMRQSGALKIKT
+309 WEKLREEGALTVKS
-323 NGSKGKADAVIMS
+323 NGNGAKADVEIMS

-342 QTQTAKDD
+342 QSQIAKDD

-384 SEKRAEISEPIYKKS
+384 SEKRAEISEPPYKKA
-399 ERESIKIVLNIM
+399 ERESIKIVLNIL
-411 RIKGLTSLTLKD
+411 RIKGMTSLTLKD

-429 RSKMDNMAVK
+429 RSKMDNMSVK
-439 AQVFQMLVQSGIDPK
+439 AQVFQMLVQGGIDPK

-459 CNLFSDPE
+459 CSLFSDPE

-477 DIKYPTT
+477 DVKYPTT
-484 KEDEKDIQ
+484 KDAQVDA
-492 TNGTGNNVT
+492 TDNNII

>member
-1 MKSHEDTYPCGLF
+1 MSFTD
-14 YCKEVSRVLGFS
+14 
-26 RNRVPFSKICSNAY
+26 ICSNSY
-40 GRQVILS
+40 GRQVIYT
-47 NAEIIDQTNVVL
+47 NAENIDNTNIVK

-86 PILYRAKKVRPEI
+86 PILYRKKKVRPEI

-131 NETTKESKSVELN
+131 DETTKEAKSIELN

-173 KFHYNRKKSTP
+173 KFHYNRKNPTD
-184 DESPYGIEREDPK
+184 DEAPYGIDREDPK
-197 DTFVVYSSGVGHK
+197 ETFVVYSSGIGHK
-210 ALFSCQIR
+210 AMFSCQIR
-218 RDKDNRQYFFIYTE
+218 KDKDNQQYFFCYTD
-232 KMWYKVQNGKIVESG
+232 KMWYKVQNGKMAESG
-247 RNGIKR
+247 RNGIKK

-290 EQFVQS
+290 EQFIQS
-296 FIKFINCEIDDAE
+296 FVKFLNCEMSGDE
-309 FAKMRQSGALKIKT
+309 WEKLREEGALTVKS
-323 NGSKGKADAVIMS
+323 NGNGAKADVEIMS

-342 QTQTAKDD
+342 QSQIAKDD

-384 SEKRAEISEPIYKKS
+384 SEKRAEISEPPYKKA
-399 ERESIKIVLNIM
+399 ERESIKIVLNIL
-411 RIKGLTSLTLKD
+411 RIKGMTSLTLKD

-429 RSKMDNMAVK
+429 RSKMDNMSVK
-439 AQVFQMLVQSGIDPK
+439 AQVFQMLVQGGIDPK

-459 CNLFSDPE
+459 CSLFSDPE

-477 DIKYPTT
+477 DVKYPTT
-484 KEDEKDIQ
+484 KDAQAD
-492 TNGTGNNVT
+492 TTDNNIID
-501 NTD
+501 TD

>member
-1 MKSHEDTYPCGLF
+1 MVGLN
-14 YCKEVSRVLGFS
+14 
-26 RNRVPFSKICSNAY
+26 RNRQTFSDICSNAY
-40 GRQVILS
+40 GRQVIYS
-47 NAEIIDQTNVVL
+47 NAERIDSTNIVL

-86 PILYRAKKVRPEI
+86 PILYRTKKVRPEI

-131 NETTKESKSVELN
+131 DKTTKESKSIELN

-173 KFHYNRKKSTP
+173 KFHYNRKNPTE
-184 DESPYGIEREDPK
+184 DEAPYGIDREDPK

-218 RDKDNRQYFFIYTE
+218 RDKDNQQYFFCYTD
-232 KMWYKVQNGKIVESG
+232 KMWYKVQNGKVVESG
-247 RNGIKR
+247 RNGIKK

-290 EQFVQS
+290 EQFIQS
-296 FIKFINCEIDDAE
+296 FVKFLNCEMSGE
-309 FAKMRQSGALKIKT
+309 EWKKLREEGALTVKS
-323 NGSKGKADAVIMS
+323 NGNGAKADVEIMS

-342 QTQTAKDD
+342 QSQIAKDD

-384 SEKRAEISEPIYKKS
+384 SEKRAEISEPPYKKA
-399 ERESIKIVLNIM
+399 ERESIKIVLNIL
-411 RIKGLTSLTLKD
+411 RIKGMTSLTLKD

-429 RSKMDNMAVK
+429 RSKMDNMSVK
-439 AQVFQMLVQSGIDPK
+439 AQVFQMLVQNGIDPK

-477 DIKYPTT
+477 DAKYQT
-484 KEDEKDIQ
+484 KDDIDKNNQ
-492 TNGTGNNVT
+492 DDNITNN
-501 NTD
+501 D

>member
-1 MKSHEDTYPCGLF
+1 MLGL
-14 YCKEVSRVLGFS
+14 S
-26 RNRVPFSKICSNAY
+26 RNRQTFSDICSNAY
-40 GRQVILS
+40 GRQVIYS
-47 NAEIIDQTNVVL
+47 NAERIDSTNIVL

-79 RYYKGDQ
+79 LYYIGDQ
-86 PILYRAKKVRPEI
+86 PILYRTKKVRPEI

-131 NETTKESKSVELN
+131 DKTTKESKSIELN

-173 KFHYNRKKSTP
+173 KFHYNRKNQTE
-184 DESPYGIEREDPK
+184 DEAPYGIDREDPK
-197 DTFVVYSSGVGHK
+197 ETFVVYSSGIGHK
-210 ALFSCQIR
+210 AMFSCQIR
-218 RDKDNRQYFFIYTE
+218 RDKDNQQYFFCYTD

-247 RNGIKR
+247 RNGIKK

-290 EQFVQS
+290 EQFIQS
-296 FIKFINCEIDDAE
+296 FVKFLNCEMSGE
-309 FAKMRQSGALKIKT
+309 EWKKLREEGALTVKS
-323 NGSKGKADAVIMS
+323 NGNGAKADVEIMS

-342 QTQTAKDD
+342 QSQIAKDD

-384 SEKRAEISEPIYKKS
+384 SEKRAEISEPPYKKA
-399 ERESIKIVLNIM
+399 ERESIKIVLNIL
-411 RIKGLTSLTLKD
+411 RIKGMTSLTLKD

-429 RSKMDNMAVK
+429 RSKMDNMSVK
-439 AQVFQMLVQSGIDPK
+439 AQVFQMLVQNGIDPK
-454 VAIKV
+454 IAIKV

-477 DIKYPTT
+477 DAKYQT
-484 KEDEKDIQ
+484 KDDIDKNNQ
-492 TNGTGNNVT
+492 DDNITNN
-501 NTD
+501 D

>member
-1 MKSHEDTYPCGLF
+1 M
-14 YCKEVSRVLGFS
+14 
-26 RNRVPFSKICSNAY
+26 
-40 GRQVILS
+40 ILS
-47 NAEIIDQTNVVL
+47 NAERIDHTNIVQ
-59 EVGKA
+59 EIGKA
-64 YSIHLKNRTEIDYLE
+64 YSAHLKNRTEIDYLE

-86 PILYRAKKVRPEI
+86 PILYRTKKVRPEI

-109 EIVEHKAAENFGE
+109 EIVEHKASENFGE

-131 NETTKESKSVELN
+131 DESTKENKSIELNNLN
-144 DLNDYNEMEAKDEI
+144 DLNELEAKDAI

-173 KFHYNRKKSTP
+173 KFHYNRKNPTP
-184 DESPYGIEREDPK
+184 DEAPYGIEREDPK
-197 DTFVVYSSGVGHK
+197 NTFVTYSSGVGHK

-218 RDKDNRQYFFIYTE
+218 RDKDNHQYFFVYTD
-232 KMWYKVQNGKIVESG
+232 KFWYTVQNGKIIDSG
-247 RNGIKR
+247 RNGIKK

-290 EQFVQS
+290 EQFIQS
-296 FIKFINCEIDDAE
+296 FVKFLNCEMSGDE
-309 FAKMRQSGALKIKT
+309 WEKLREEGALVVKS
-323 NGSKGKADAVIMS
+323 NGSGTKTDVEIMS
-336 DELDQQ
+336 DELNQQ
-342 QTQTAKDD
+342 QSQIAKDD

-357 VEGMPDRQENS
+357 VEGMPDRQENT

-384 SEKRAEISEPIYKKS
+384 SEKRAEMSEPIFKKS

-429 RSKMDNMAVK
+429 RSKMDNMQVK
-439 AQVFQMLVQSGIDPK
+439 AQVFQMLTAAGIDPK

-477 DIKYPTT
+477 DTKYPTGTDKAITIT
-484 KEDEKDIQ
+484 KEDSDNKI
-492 TNGTGNNVT
+492 NIG
-501 NTD
+501 

>member
-1 MKSHEDTYPCGLF
+1 MVGL
-14 YCKEVSRVLGFS
+14 S
-26 RNRVPFSKICSNAY
+26 RNRINFSDICSNAY
-40 GRQVILS
+40 GRQVIYT
-47 NAEIIDQTNVVL
+47 NAESIDSTNIVL

-86 PILYRAKKVRPEI
+86 PILYRTKKVRPEI

-131 NETTKESKSVELN
+131 DETTKEAKSIELN

-173 KFHYNRKKSTP
+173 KFHYNRKNPTD
-184 DESPYGIEREDPK
+184 DEAPYGIDREDPK
-197 DTFVVYSSGVGHK
+197 ETFVVYSSGIGHK
-210 ALFSCQIR
+210 AMFSCQIR
-218 RDKDNRQYFFIYTE
+218 KDADNQQYFFCYTD

-247 RNGIKR
+247 RNGIKK

-290 EQFVQS
+290 EQFIQS
-296 FIKFINCEIDDAE
+296 FVKFLNCEMSGE
-309 FAKMRQSGALKIKT
+309 EWEKLREEGALTVKS
-323 NGSKGKADAVIMS
+323 NGNGAKADVEIMS

-342 QTQTAKDD
+342 QSQIAKDD

-384 SEKRAEISEPIYKKS
+384 SEKRAEISEPPYKKA
-399 ERESIKIVLNIM
+399 ERESIKIVLNIL
-411 RIKGLTSLTLKD
+411 RIKGMTSLTLKD

-429 RSKMDNMAVK
+429 RSKMDNMSVK

-477 DIKYPTT
+477 DAKYLT
-484 KEDEKDIQ
+484 KDEMEK
-492 TNGTGNNVT
+492 NNLNDYEA

>member
-1 MKSHEDTYPCGLF
+1 MSFTD
-14 YCKEVSRVLGFS
+14 
-26 RNRVPFSKICSNAY
+26 ICSNSY
-40 GRQVILS
+40 GRQVIYT
-47 NAEIIDQTNVVL
+47 NAENIDNTNIVK

-86 PILYRAKKVRPEI
+86 PILYRKKKVRPEI

-131 NETTKESKSVELN
+131 DETTKEAKSIELN

-173 KFHYNRKKSTP
+173 KFHYNRKNPTE
-184 DESPYGIEREDPK
+184 DEAPYGIDREDPK
-197 DTFVVYSSGVGHK
+197 ETFVVYSSGIGHK
-210 ALFSCQIR
+210 AMFSCQIR
-218 RDKDNRQYFFIYTE
+218 KDKENQQYFFCYTD
-232 KMWYKVQNGKIVESG
+232 KMWYKVQNGTIAESG
-247 RNGIKR
+247 RNGIKK

-290 EQFVQS
+290 EQFIQS
-296 FIKFINCEIDDAE
+296 FVKFLNCEMSGDE
-309 FAKMRQSGALKIKT
+309 WEKLREEGALTVKS
-323 NGSKGKADAVIMS
+323 NGNGAKADVEIMS

-342 QTQTAKDD
+342 QSQIAKDD

-384 SEKRAEISEPIYKKS
+384 SEKRAEISEPPYKKA
-399 ERESIKIVLNIM
+399 ERESIKIVLNIL
-411 RIKGLTSLTLKD
+411 RIKGMTSLTLKD

-429 RSKMDNMAVK
+429 RSKMDNMSVK
-439 AQVFQMLVQSGIDPK
+439 AQVFQMLVQGGIDPK

-459 CNLFSDPE
+459 CSLFSDPE

-477 DIKYPTT
+477 DVKYPTT
-484 KEDEKDIQ
+484 KDAQVDA
-492 TNGTGNNVT
+492 TDNNII